1 MPPGPAGTS
10 RGRLLYSALP
20 HAGRKEGHGKAV
32 GYLALFSEIGIIL
45 FVTTF
50 GGALAGRWLD
60 DQLGTQ
66 PWLLVL
72 GFLVGMVLGAVA
84 DWRLV
89 SRFLENLNK
98 H

>member
-1 MPPGPAGTS
+1 
-10 RGRLLYSALP
+10 
-20 HAGRKEGHGKAV
+20 
-32 GYLALFSEIGIIL
+32 
-45 FVTTF
+45 VTTL

-72 GFLVGMVLGAVA
+72 GFLVGMMLGAGT

-89 SRFLENLNK
+89 SRFLENLK
-98 H
+98 KT